1 MNARGSAG
9 TTVAQAKIN
18 LFLRVLGKEQS
29 GYHSIETLF
38 LRLDLG
44 DRVTVRATDLGRQI
58 ECEGLDGVP
67 AEKNLAFRAAEAFSA
82 TSGWPRGFSIEVV
95 KRVPSGAGLGGGS
108 ADAAAVLRILNT
120 LAPDPLD
127 TSTLMEIAL
136 FLGAD
141 VPFLTSEAVMAFA
154 WGRGERMLSLAPVP
168 RKPVL
173 IAVPDVP
180 VSTAEAYAAFD
191 RLGEP
196 APETSIVSLSNLM
209 SWPAIAHSAR
219 NDFEP
224 IVGAEHPEIPRLVST
239 LKLAGAQLARMTGTG
254 SAVFA
259 IFDDA
264 PKALPMLSARVQLIT
279 TLTSSS
285 VVPITVLD

>member
-1 MNARGSAG
+1 MNARGAAAK
-9 TTVAQAKIN
+9 TVAQAKIN

-44 DRVTVRATDLGRQI
+44 DNVTVRATDLGRQI
-58 ECEGLDGVP
+58 DCEGLAGVP

-82 TSGWPRGFSIEVV
+82 ANGWPRGFSIEIL
-95 KRVPSGAGLGGGS
+95 KRVPAGAGLGGGS
-108 ADAAAVLRILNT
+108 ADAAAVLRILNS

-127 TSTLMEIAL
+127 VSTLMEIAL

-141 VPFLTSEAVMAFA
+141 VPFLTTESVMAFA

-168 RKPVL
+168 RKPIL
-173 IAVPDVP
+173 IAVPDTP
-180 VSTAEAYAAFD
+180 VSTTEAFAAFD
-191 RLGEP
+191 RLGAP
-196 APETSIVSLSNLM
+196 APETSVVSLSELM
-209 SWPAIAHSAR
+209 SWPAIADSSD
-219 NDFEP
+219 NVFEQ
-224 IVGAEHPEIPRLVST
+224 IVGATHPEIPRMVST
-239 LKLAGAQLARMTGTG
+239 LKLAGARIARMTGTG

-259 IFDDA
+259 IFDEA
-264 PKALPMLSARVQLIT
+264 PKALPMVSSRVQLLT